1 MIIYSPNRIVQRMDI
16 TDHAYQMDIYPTLM
30 DVMGCQDYYWQ
41 GVGASLLD
49 EADYTNRTM
58 TESEA
63 YRISDIIIRSNYFDA
78 K

>member
-1 MIIYSPNRIVQRMDI
+1 MDI

-41 GVGASLLD
+41 GVGSSLLD